1 MSYQQCQSCSL
12 VKSVLRVHKPDSNE
26 SQSQAKLS
34 RSQQATAQLTRPT
47 SIDSSLFT
55 AERDKLENT
64 QTANVMVFR
73 LTYTTWEDTTW
84 LRQKYSCRITPSMYN
99 TRSSNF
105 FAAENKQP
113 RTADKTNHQ
122 AHWIGAS

>member
-12 VKSVLRVHKPDSNE
+12 VKSALRVHKPDSNE

-55 AERDKLENT
+55 AGRDKLENT
-64 QTANVMVFR
+64 QTANVVVFR
-73 LTYTTWEDTTW
+73 QTYTTRDNTTW
-84 LRQKYSCRITPSMYN
+84 LRQKHSCRITPAMYN

-105 FAAENKQP
+105 FAAENKQQ
-113 RTADKTNHQ
+113 RTADETTHQ
-122 AHWIGAS
+122 AHWIGAN